1 MNNFS
6 TILCLIMTILCFFF
20 VIGMIISQEFVIA
33 AGFMFFALIF
43 AILFGIMFKE
53 DGGNK

>member
-20 VIGMIISQEFVIA
+20 TTGMIISKEFVIA
-33 AGFMFFALIF
+33 AGFMFFTLVF
-43 AILFGIMFKE
+43 AILFGIMLKE
-53 DGGNK
+53 ERGNK